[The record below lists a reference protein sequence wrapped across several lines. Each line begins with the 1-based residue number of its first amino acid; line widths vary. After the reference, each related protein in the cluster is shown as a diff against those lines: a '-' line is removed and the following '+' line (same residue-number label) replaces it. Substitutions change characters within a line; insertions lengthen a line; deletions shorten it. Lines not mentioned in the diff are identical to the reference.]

1 MSDKSYRF
9 KVGKFKCTIILDGEH
24 LYEHPAVLLFANA
37 PQSELQ
43 GALARH
49 GIDLASWTGWL
60 SPYPGLVIDTGEH
73 KVLVD
78 TGAGGSLPGT
88 GELIPNMRAAGIAPD
103 EIDAVILTHAH
114 ADHAGGNVDREGV
127 PAFPNARYVMCQDE
141 WDLWAPDE
149 PDLSALPFPEEL
161 VQLLIRVAHANL
173 LPIQDRF
180 ELVDRETE
188 IVPGVRVLPAPGHTP
203 GHLAV
208 AAMSEGEELLCPADA
223 ALHPVHIERPD
234 WYSAVDL
241 APERALAS
249 RRQLLERAS
258 AHKSLVH
265 AFHFDFPGLGR
276 IVQRG
281 DAWTWQP
288 IAAA

>member
-1 MSDKSYRF
+1 MSDKSSRF
-9 KVGKFKCTIILDGEH
+9 KVGTFECTIVLDGEH
-24 LYEHPAVLLFANA
+24 LYEHPAQLLFVNA
-37 PQSELQ
+37 PQGEL
-43 GALARH
+43 GETLSKH
-49 GIDLASWTGWL
+49 GIDPATWTEWL

-78 TGAGGSLPGT
+78 TGAGGYLPGT
-88 GELIPNMRAAGIAPD
+88 GELIPNMHAAGIQP
-103 EIDAVILTHAH
+103 ETIDVVILTHGH
-114 ADHAGGNVDREGV
+114 VDHAGGNVDRQGA
-127 PAFPNARYVMCQDE
+127 PLFPNARYVMWQDE
-141 WDLWAPDE
+141 WDLWAADE

-161 VQLLIRVAHANL
+161 IQLLIQAAHDNL

-180 ELVDRETE
+180 DLVDRESE

-208 AAMSEGEELLCPADA
+208 ATASEGEELLCLADA
-223 ALHPVHIERPD
+223 ALHPILVEQPG

-258 AHKSLVH
+258 AHESLVH
-265 AFHFDFPGLGR
+265 AYHFDFPGLGR

-281 DAWTWQP
+281 DAWAWQP
-288 IAAA
+288 IVAA